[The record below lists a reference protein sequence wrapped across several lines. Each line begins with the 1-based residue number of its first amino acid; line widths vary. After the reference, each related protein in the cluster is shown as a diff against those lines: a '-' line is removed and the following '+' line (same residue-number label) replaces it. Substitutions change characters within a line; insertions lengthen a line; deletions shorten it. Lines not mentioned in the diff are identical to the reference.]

1 MSKRKLAE
9 LVQKGVVSGW
19 DDPRMPTLAGLRRR
33 GYTPEA
39 IRAFCERIGVA
50 KTDSVIDVGLLEHGL
65 REDLNRRSPRV
76 MAVLRPLKLVI
87 DNFPEGEVREIPAAP
102 LHPEDPAQGT
112 RKVPFSR
119 VVYVDRDDFREDP
132 PKDWFRLAPGR
143 EVRLRYACLVKC
155 TRVVKDASGEVTE
168 LHGEWDP
175 ASWGGNA
182 PDGRTVRGTLHWVSA
197 AHAVPTEVRLYDR
210 LFSVENP
217 GTDENRSFLEEVN
230 TESVVSIAGAMAEP
244 YVGTLTKHGTRV
256 QFERV
261 GYFCLDL
268 DSMAGSPI
276 WNRTVGLKDGWA
288 KIENKAQ
295 GKAKPAP
302 APKAPKEPKAK
313 AEPAPP
319 PAEISMD
326 DLGKVDLRVGLVK
339 SAELVPGADKL
350 LKLMVDLGEGRLRQ
364 IFSGIR
370 GTYPDPSAL
379 VDRKVMVV
387 VNLKPRQMKFGLSEG
402 MIFAAGGRVVTF
414 DGAGATPEPGNED
427 LVTPPRTRF
436 APSPTGFLH
445 IGGVRTALFN
455 WLYSRRHGG
464 KYVLRI
470 DDTDQQ
476 RNVEAALAPILHGFH
491 WLGLAWDEGPEIGG
505 PYAPY
510 FQSQRSAR
518 YQAAVDELLR
528 SGHAYH
534 DYATPEEMDGERKAA
549 EREKRQFQY
558 SRTWAATTDA
568 DRARFEAEARKRV
581 VRLKMPREGRLMLK
595 DLVRGDRR
603 VRLER
608 GGRPCHPAHRRL
620 VHLSP
625 GERRRR
631 PRLRHHARDPRRG
644 APVEHA
650 AAGLHRPVA
659 RHSPARLRPPALR
672 RRAGIEAQAVEAE
685 AGRLSQARRLREG
698 APARNR
704 DRRRDE
710 ASGRARD
717 LQPGRRR
724 LLRASRLPARRGR
737 ELPPAARLVAGRQ
750 DRVHDARADDRELL
764 ARACEPGAGQLRPD
778 QAARVPGAVH
788 ARPAAAREGGRR
800 APLPR
805 TGGLGDGADR
815 RRHARVRRADRRGP
829 GRSDQGL
836 RRHPAAGVVLLRAG
850 RRIEFDEKAF
860 AKRVLAPGAVD
871 RLADYRGWLADQ
883 TAFDAASLDKGTQEL
898 MAAKGLGL
906 GDIVHAVRIA
916 VTGVPIGPGLFD
928 TLSVLGKETC
938 LRRIDRTLARARAA

>member
-1 MSKRKLAE
+1 MSASKPTSSTTASPATDGKTQPKTEAGAGNFVREIMAADQASNKHGGRVATRFPPEPNGYLHIGHAKAICVDFGLAQEFGGTCNLRFDDTNPTTEDVEYVEAIQEDIRWLGFQWSAMFYASDYFEKLYELAIKLIEKGSAYVDSLSEDEIREYRGDFYKKGKPSPYRDRPVAENLDLFKRMRAGEFPEGAHVLRGKGDLETQNMNMRDPLLYRIRYAPHHRTGTKWCIYPMYDYAHPLSDAIEEITHSICTLEFESHRPLYDWCIRETGMFPSRQIEFARLNLTYTVMSKRKLAE

-50 KTDSVIDVGLLEHGL
+50 KTDSLVDVGLLEHGL

-76 MAVLRPLKLVI
+76 MAVLRPLKLII
-87 DNFPEGEVREIPAAP
+87 DNFPEGEVRELSAP

-175 ASWGGNA
+175 ASWGGTA

-230 TESVVSIAGAMAEP
+230 AESVVSIAGAMTEP

-261 GYFCLDL
+261 GYFCLDP
-268 DSMAGSPI
+268 DSTAGSPI

-288 KIENKAQ
+288 KIENKT
-295 GKAKPAP
+295 KTHP
-302 APKAPKEPKAK
+302 APKPAAKEAKVKAK

-370 GTYPDPSAL
+370 ATYPDPAAL

-414 DGAGATPEPGNED
+414 DNAGATPEPG
-427 LVTPPRTRF
+427 TKI
-436 APSPTGFLH
+436 S
-445 IGGVRTALFN
+445 
-455 WLYSRRHGG
+455 
-464 KYVLRI
+464 
-470 DDTDQQ
+470 
-476 RNVEAALAPILHGFH
+476 
-491 WLGLAWDEGPEIGG
+491 
-505 PYAPY
+505 
-510 FQSQRSAR
+510 
-518 YQAAVDELLR
+518 
-528 SGHAYH
+528 
-534 DYATPEEMDGERKAA
+534 
-549 EREKRQFQY
+549 
-558 SRTWAATTDA
+558 
-568 DRARFEAEARKRV
+568 
-581 VRLKMPREGRLMLK
+581 
-595 DLVRGDRR
+595 
-603 VRLER
+603 
-608 GGRPCHPAHRRL
+608 
-620 VHLSP
+620 
-625 GERRRR
+625 
-631 PRLRHHARDPRRG
+631 
-644 APVEHA
+644 
-650 AAGLHRPVA
+650 
-659 RHSPARLRPPALR
+659 
-672 RRAGIEAQAVEAE
+672 
-685 AGRLSQARRLREG
+685 
-698 APARNR
+698 
-704 DRRRDE
+704 
-710 ASGRARD
+710 
-717 LQPGRRR
+717 
-724 LLRASRLPARRGR
+724 
-737 ELPPAARLVAGRQ
+737 
-750 DRVHDARADDRELL
+750 
-764 ARACEPGAGQLRPD
+764 
-778 QAARVPGAVH
+778 
-788 ARPAAAREGGRR
+788 
-800 APLPR
+800 
-805 TGGLGDGADR
+805 
-815 RRHARVRRADRRGP
+815 
-829 GRSDQGL
+829 
-836 RRHPAAGVVLLRAG
+836 
-850 RRIEFDEKAF
+850 
-860 AKRVLAPGAVD
+860 
-871 RLADYRGWLADQ
+871 
-883 TAFDAASLDKGTQEL
+883 
-898 MAAKGLGL
+898 
-906 GDIVHAVRIA
+906 
-916 VTGVPIGPGLFD
+916 
-928 TLSVLGKETC
+928 
-938 LRRIDRTLARARAA
+938 